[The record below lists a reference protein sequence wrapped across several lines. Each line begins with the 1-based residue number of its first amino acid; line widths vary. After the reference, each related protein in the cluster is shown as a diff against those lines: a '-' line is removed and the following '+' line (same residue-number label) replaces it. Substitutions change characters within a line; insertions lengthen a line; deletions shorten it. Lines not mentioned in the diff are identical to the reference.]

1 MDYSALAQQ
10 ISGWLKDYL
19 EQGGLCCFVVGVSGG
34 IDSAVASSLAAQTGV
49 KTYALNLP
57 IHSKAEY
64 TGLSD
69 LHCRNLCERF
79 ANVEYLKR
87 DLSSAYDA
95 FMQIV
100 EPDSAAGGQKSEGD
114 ETLASQKLAAA
125 NSKARLRMLTLYYLA
140 GKHNGLVVGT
150 GNKVEDFGVGFFTKY
165 GDGGV
170 DISPIADLTK
180 TQVRALGGALEVAP
194 EIIAAPPT
202 DGLWEDARNDE
213 QQLGASYEEL
223 EWAMQAQEPA
233 VLAAPAANAM
243 PVTEREREVLE
254 LYRGFHRKNL
264 HKMQAIPVFRL
275 PG

>member
-1 MDYSALAQQ
+1 MDYFALSQQ
-10 ISGWLKDYL
+10 ISDWLKDYL
-19 EQGGLCCFVVGVSGG
+19 EQGGLRCFVVGVSGG
-34 IDSAVASSLAAQTGV
+34 IDSAVASSLAAQTGI
-49 KTYALNLP
+49 KTHALNLP
-57 IHSKAEY
+57 IHSKARH
-64 TGLSD
+64 TRLSD

-79 ANVEYLKR
+79 TNVEYLNQ
-87 DLSSAYDA
+87 DFTAAYDA

-100 EPDSAAGGQKSEGD
+100 EPNKDRAQSIS
-114 ETLASQKLAAA
+114 LAAA
-125 NSKARLRMLTLYYLA
+125 NSKSRLRMLALYYLA

-180 TQVRALGGALEVAP
+180 TQVRALGKALEVAP

-223 EWAMQAQEPA
+223 EWAMQAQEPT
-233 VLAAPAANAM
+233 
-243 PVTEREREVLE
+243 TEREHKVLE
-254 LYRGFHRKNL
+254 LYRGFHSKNL
-264 HKMQAIPVFRL
+264 HKMQPIPVFHL
-275 PG
+275 PR